1 MRPSVLLVLLL
12 ALLFPA
18 PDSGAQ
24 SVTATTGSINGK
36 VTDNTNAVLPGVTV
50 TVASPS
56 MQGVRTASTG
66 DDGSYRFPAVP
77 PGVYKI
83 TYELSGFG
91 TIVREDVRVTLGFT
105 ATINAEMQLAS
116 LQETVTVSGESPVV
130 DVSSTATSTNY
141 DVAKLAALPNAR
153 DFWAVLAAAP
163 AIQVQR
169 IDVGGSAAGTQ
180 TGYSAYD
187 TKADQ
192 HRPMVE
198 GIVNT
203 EGTNAAGWYY
213 DYGSVEEVSVGTATH
228 GAEMPTPGV
237 LSQFISKSGGNA
249 YHGKFYGD
257 YQNES
262 IQATN
267 IDDSLV
273 ALCPGGRIAG
283 CGNLTPSDLN
293 RITGYYDV
301 NADVGGYLKKDKL
314 WWYFSARDQNIKT
327 LLPNFPVKSFETGL
341 RNLTG
346 KVTYSLNTNNKLIG
360 YAGGGRKTQPNRLDT
375 FRISPLV
382 ARHES
387 ADSTWLQLYWGH
399 TYKGE
404 WNSVISDSLFFE
416 TRVGQFRYNW
426 PNTRYTESPSYQ
438 DISTNVVSGGNRDGW
453 FNIPER
459 NQWHGSLSYFKDG
472 WGGNHNFKIGGE
484 VLHETFTYIR
494 GEGVD
499 GVVPGDIIYYLN
511 NGAAA
516 EIDFFQSPSNSENG
530 LWTMAGYIQDTWRVT
545 NRLTLNLG
553 VRLDRYRSF
562 LPEQEGPPV
571 GPFNPTQVQFPA
583 QNNLFT
589 WNLPA
594 PRVGATFD
602 IFGNGKTVFK
612 VNWGRYWWNPGTA
625 VAENVNNNPP
635 DWRVRRRWTDLNGD
649 LRWQPGEE
657 GTVISQL
664 GGAGSA
670 ILDPDMDDTK
680 TDEFATWIDH
690 ELMPNF
696 GLHAGYVY
704 RKISDFR
711 ALVNLNRPIDAYNV
725 PRSIRDPGPDNVL
738 GNADDG
744 GAITVF
750 DLNPVNLAL
759 PVTNI
764 QTNGPGAAEFHNFEI
779 SGTRRQT
786 GRWSLSASFAM
797 RWNKDLEDVYFGQR
811 IRIATAD
818 FITNPNDAINTDDG
832 ALSFTTWSAKINA
845 SIDGPFKFRFTP
857 ALRHQSG
864 QPYGRVIQVAM
875 NYGSQPVLTEPMNSR
890 RQDNINVLDLRVER
904 VITLPHEQRLSPFF
918 DIYNITNSDAAS
930 NINWASGAAF
940 QRPATII
947 GPRIMR
953 FGMKYDW

>member
-1 MRPSVLLVLLL
+1 MRLLRWALLL
-12 ALLFPA
+12 LFVVPPLA
-18 PDSGAQ
+18 TAQ

-36 VTDNTNAVLPGVTV
+36 VTDGTGAVLPGVTI
-50 TVASPS
+50 TVSSPS
-56 MQGVRTASTG
+56 MQGTRTATTS
-66 DDGSYRFPAVP
+66 DDGTYRFAAVP
-77 PGVYKI
+77 PGEYKI

-91 TIVREDVRVTLGFT
+91 TVVRERIRVTLGFT
-105 ATINAEMQLAS
+105 ATVNAELGVAT

-130 DVSSTATSTNY
+130 DVTSTATSTNY
-141 DVAKLAALPNAR
+141 DMEKLAALPNAR

-237 LSQFISKSGGNA
+237 LSQFISKSGGNS
-249 YHGKFYGD
+249 YHGKVYGD

-262 IQATN
+262 IQARN
-267 IDDSLV
+267 IDDSLI
-273 ALCPGGRIAG
+273 ALCPGGR
-283 CGNLTPSDLN
+283 CGNLAPSDLN
-293 RITGYYDV
+293 RITGYHDI
-301 NADVGGYLKKDKL
+301 NADIGGYLKKDKL
-314 WWYFSARDQNIKT
+314 WWYFSARDQNIKS
-327 LLPNFPVKSFETGL
+327 LLPNFPVKPFETGL
-341 RNLTG
+341 RNLSG
-346 KVTYSLNTNNKLIG
+346 KATYALNQNNKVIG

-375 FRISPLV
+375 FRISPLL
-382 ARHES
+382 ARHETE
-387 ADSTWLQLYWGH
+387 DSTWLQLYWGH

-404 WNSVISDSLFFE
+404 WSSVLSDSMFFE
-416 TRVGQFRYNW
+416 TRAGQFKYEW
-426 PNTRYTESPSYQ
+426 PNFRRTEAPAYQ
-438 DISTNVVSGGNRDGW
+438 DITTNVVSGGNRDGW

-459 NQWHGSLSYFKDG
+459 NQWHGSLSYYKDNWAGSHSFKL
-472 WGGNHNFKIGGE
+472 GGE
-484 VLHETFTYIR
+484 MLHETFTYIR

-499 GVVPGDIIYYLN
+499 GVVPGDVIHYLN
-511 NGAAA
+511 NGNPQ
-516 EIDFFQSPSNSENG
+516 EVDLFQTPSASENG
-530 LWTMAGYIQDTWRVT
+530 LWTYGFYLQDTWRVS
-545 NRLTLNLG
+545 NRLTLNVG

-571 GPFNPTQVQFPA
+571 GRFNTVQLHFPE
-583 QNNLFT
+583 QSNLFT

-594 PRVGATFD
+594 PRLGATFD
-602 IFGNGKTVFK
+602 MFGNGKTVLK

-625 VAENVNNNPP
+625 VAENVNENPP
-635 DWRVRRRWTDLNGD
+635 DWRRRHRWNDVNGD
-649 LRWQPGEE
+649 RLWQPGEE
-657 GTVISQL
+657 GQIIQQF

-670 ILDPDMDDTK
+670 ILDPDMKDTK
-680 TDEFATWIDH
+680 TDEFATWVDH

-704 RKISDFR
+704 RKISDLR
-711 ALVNLNRPIDAYNV
+711 ALVNANRPFEAYNI
-725 PRSIRDPGPDNVL
+725 PRTIRDPGPDNIL

-744 GAITVF
+744 GTFNVF
-750 DLNPVNLAL
+750 DLNPAALAL

-764 QTNGPGAAEFHNFEI
+764 QTNGPGSAEFHNFEI

-786 GRWSLSASFAM
+786 GWWSLSASFAM
-797 RWNKDLEDVYFGQR
+797 RWNRDLEDVYFGNR
-811 IRIATAD
+811 IRPVTAD
-818 FITNPNDAINTDDG
+818 FVTNPNDMINTDNG
-832 ALSFTTWSAKINA
+832 RLNFTTWSAKINA
-845 SIDGPFKFRFTP
+845 SIDAPFGFRLTP

-864 QPYGRVIQVAM
+864 QPYGRIFVPSGAQAL
-875 NYGSQPVLTEPMNSR
+875 NYGTQQILAEPMSTR

-904 VITLPHEQRLSPFF
+904 VITLPRQQRLSPFF
-918 DIYNITNSDAAS
+918 DVYNLSNSAAAS
-930 NINWASGAAF
+930 NTTWTSGSAF
-940 QRPATII
+940 EFPATII

-953 FGMKYDW
+953 FGVKYDW